1 MESVSAHFTGV
12 TVRDLSRAHGTS
24 PDHLSRLFC
33 AETGMT
39 LKTYVNRVRV
49 EAARQLLQ
57 GTEDKLEAVA
67 SLAGFH
73 DASHLSRL
81 FVKYLSSRPGDFRR
95 LGCGAPMRRS
105 AAEATDGGQN
115 GASESH
121 GAPHDFA

>member
-12 TVRDLSRAHGTS
+12 TVHDLSQALGTS

-49 EAARQLLQ
+49 EAARQLLRET
-57 GTEDKLEAVA
+57 GDKLEAVA
-67 SLAGFH
+67 SLVGFH

-81 FVKYLSSRPGDFRR
+81 FVKYLSSRPGDVRR
-95 LGCGAPMRRS
+95 
-105 AAEATDGGQN
+105 T
-115 GASESH
+115 
-121 GAPHDFA
+121 FV